1 MKLRY
6 LVLVTLVAATLA
18 ACSQS
23 PTAPSA
29 TPRSPGQAMLDEAEI
44 AVPSGTGAAG
54 SGH

>member
-6 LVLVTLVAATLA
+6 LVLVTVVAASLA
-18 ACSQS
+18 ACAQS

-29 TPRSPGQAMLDEAEI
+29 TRAPEQAHLDSNGETV
-44 AVPSGTGAAG
+44 VPSGGTYG

>member
-18 ACSQS
+18 ACGQS

-29 TPRSPGQAMLDEAEI
+29 TRSPGQAMLDEAEP
-44 AVPSGTGAAG
+44 AAPTGGTYG

>member
-6 LVLVTLVAATLA
+6 LVLVTLIAASLA
-18 ACSQS
+18 ACGQS

-29 TPRSPGQAMLDEAEI
+29 TRSAGQVMLDEIPTADRGG
-44 AVPSGTGAAG
+44 GTAG

>member
-6 LVLVTLVAATLA
+6 LVLVTLVAASLA
-18 ACSQS
+18 ACGQS

-29 TPRSPGQAMLDEAEI
+29 RSTGQVMLEGGAPEP
-44 AVPSGTGAAG
+44 AAPGTGAAG